1 MEHSPL
7 EQIREAKRQKKTQS
21 YVRIYE
27 EIRDRICLL
36 QYTPGSLL
44 TENGL
49 AAEFD
54 VSRTPVRRAL
64 HWLEF
69 GGLVVSKHGVGTLVT
84 PIDLRALREVYALRL
99 RLHEIIGDFS
109 TAARLTDGDIDA
121 LQALREATTAMGKAR
136 NNRENQIALGRMYI
150 AFDEILTRAI
160 GNDALKQISERLFFQ
175 TLRLWL
181 QILSDLDWGE
191 EVEHFHDE
199 IEETIRI
206 LQSSGDMRAVAQVRR
221 EHMAQLLSR
230 LRHYV
235 GGFDIEGLETP

>member
-36 QYTPGSLL
+36 QYAPGSLL

-49 AAEFD
+49 AAEYD

-109 TAARLTDGDIDA
+109 TAARLTDGDIDT

-136 NNRENQIALGRMYI
+136 NNRENQIALGQMYI

>member
-1 MEHSPL
+1 MEQSPL
-7 EQIREAKRQKKTQS
+7 EQIREARRQKKTQS

-36 QYTPGSLL
+36 QYAPGSLL
-44 TENGL
+44 TENAL

-99 RLHEIIGDFS
+99 KLHEIIGDFS
-109 TAARLTDGDIDA
+109 TAARITDSDIDA
-121 LQALREATTAMGKAR
+121 LRSLQEANTVMAAAR
-136 NNRENQIALGRMYI
+136 NNRKSQVDLGRMYI
-150 AFDEILTRAI
+150 AFEEVLTGAI
-160 GNDALKQISERLFFQ
+160 GNDALKQVSERLFFQ

-181 QILSDLDWGE
+181 QVLPDLDWQE
-191 EVEHFHDE
+191 EVERFHDE
-199 IEETIRI
+199 IEQTMGI
-206 LQSSGDMRAVAQVRR
+206 LQSTADMRALAQVRR
-221 EHMAQLLSR
+221 EHMSQLLRR
-230 LRHYV
+230 LRHYL
-235 GGFDIEGLETP
+235 GGLDIEGVATP